1 MNKRM
6 KLCGVLLMLGC
17 AVPMGAQTFNEWQD
31 PEVNE
36 INRVPMHTS
45 YFAYPDEDAALSGC
59 PVAQPN
65 YLSLNG
71 PWKFQW
77 VKDADKR
84 PTDFF
89 RTDYDDSAWGTMPV
103 PGMWELNGYGD
114 PIYINVGY
122 GWREHFDN
130 QPPRVPVKENHVG
143 SYRRTVRV
151 PADWRGKQV
160 FIHLG
165 SVTSNVY
172 LWINGHFVGYSED
185 SKLEAE
191 FDVTPYLRKGDNL
204 IAFQTFRWC
213 DGTYLEDQDFFRY
226 TGVGRDCYLYAR
238 EKKRIEDIR
247 VTPEL
252 DDSYRDAR
260 LTVGLKLEGRGE
272 VMLRLLDADGRQVAE
287 TVVKGKGAQQAEMA
301 VANPKKWTAETPYL
315 YTLLATYADGKHVKE
330 VIPVKVGFRKVEI
343 KNGQLCVNGRPLL
356 IKGANR
362 HEMDPNTGY
371 VVSRERM
378 LQDIRIMKEMNINA
392 VRTCHYPDDPY
403 WYELCD
409 RYGLYVVA
417 EANIE
422 SHGMGYDDQT
432 LARRDD
438 YKVAHLQRNQRN
450 VQRNF
455 NHPSV
460 IVWSL
465 GNEAGFGPNFEACY
479 QWLKAEDASRP
490 VQYERAHLNKCTDI
504 YCPMYLGYERS
515 ERYAQGDDPRPLIQ
529 CEYAHTMGNSGGG
542 FKEYWDL
549 VRKYP
554 KYQGGF
560 IWDFVDQSPLVRRD
574 GKTFYGYTGDWNDYD
589 SKIDQN
595 FCNNGLLAPDR
606 TWNPHAYEVQRIYQ
620 SVWVKPLD
628 WAAGKVEVY
637 NEYAFRTLDNY
648 YMESALLVDGV
659 PVRVGHTELAGIA
672 PGERK
677 EVELPVGLSGVI
689 PGHEVLVNVAVRLKE
704 AEPLLEAGHVVA
716 RQQFVLQDWQGDLSE
731 VCVPSSPAYPRAA
744 LVVDE
749 ASAGSLS
756 VKGEGCE
763 WSFDRADGF
772 LNHYAVDG
780 REQLAEGSKLMP
792 NFWRAP
798 TDNDMGA
805 NLQRKLA
812 AWRAPGYK
820 LLKMDVV
827 SKAADSVQLSATYE
841 LEKVPVKLTL
851 TYTLYQGGTM
861 KVRQTM
867 NGAGVEGPMLS
878 RFGMQMQV
886 PASMEYVTYYGRGPV
901 ENYADRK
908 SAADLGIYR
917 QTVTEQFYPYIRPQ
931 ENGNKCDVRWWKLTE
946 KGGRGLELRGG
957 APLSVSTLHYTIDQ
971 LDDGDGKDNRHSEL
985 ITPADCTNW
994 CIDKAQMGL
1003 GCVNSWGATARPEYL
1018 LPLGDYEYTFVL
1030 RPLR

>member
-6 KLCGVLLMLGC
+6 KLCGCLLVLGC
-17 AVPMGAQTFNEWQD
+17 VLPAGAQTFKEWQD

-36 INRVPMHTS
+36 INRAPMHSS
-45 YFAYPDEDAALSGC
+45 YFVYPDEKTALSGS
-59 PVAQPN
+59 PFSQSN

-71 PWKFQW
+71 PWKFHW
-77 VKDADKR
+77 VKDADER
-84 PTDFF
+84 PTDFY
-89 RTDYDDSAWGTMPV
+89 RMDYEDASWGTMPV
-103 PGMWELNGYGD
+103 PGVWELNGYGD
-114 PIYINVGY
+114 PIYINAGY
-122 GWREHFDN
+122 GWREHFEN
-130 QPPRVPVKENHVG
+130 QPPRVPVEENHVG

-151 PADWRGKQV
+151 PDDWQGKQV

-172 LWINGHFVGYSED
+172 LWVNGRFVGYSED

-213 DGTYLEDQDFFRY
+213 DGSYLEDQDFFRY
-226 TGVGRDCYLYAR
+226 SGVGRDCYLYAR

-252 DDSYRDAR
+252 DTDYRDAR
-260 LTVGLKLEGRGE
+260 LLVELQLEGRGE
-272 VMLRLLDADGRQVAE
+272 VKLRLLDAEGGQVAE
-287 TVVKGKGAQQAEMA
+287 TTVEGKGSRQAEMS
-301 VANPKKWTAETPYL
+301 VPNPQKWTAETPYL
-315 YTLLATYADGKHVKE
+315 YTLLAEYADGSHVKE

-343 KNGQLCVNGRPLL
+343 KNGQLCINGRPILV
-356 IKGANR
+356 KGVNR

-378 LQDIRIMKEMNINA
+378 LEDVRIMKEMNINA

-409 RYGLYVVA
+409 EFGLYVVA

-422 SHGMGYDDQT
+422 SHGMGYDDET
-432 LARRDD
+432 LAKRAD
-438 YKVAHLQRNQRN
+438 YKLAHMQRNQRH

-455 NHPSV
+455 NHPS
-460 IVWSL
+460 IIIWSL
-465 GNEAGFGPNFEACY
+465 GNEAGFGPNFESCY
-479 QWLKAEDASRP
+479 QWVKAEDASRP
-490 VQYERAHLNKCTDI
+490 VQYERAHLNEFTDI
-504 YCPMYLGYERS
+504 YCPMYLGYDRS

-529 CEYAHTMGNSGGG
+529 CEYAHAMGNSQGG

-549 VRKYP
+549 IRKYP

-560 IWDFVDQSPLVRRD
+560 IWDFVDQSALVRRD

-595 FCNNGLLAPDR
+595 FCDNGLIAPDR
-606 TWNPHAYEVQRIYQ
+606 TWNPHAYEVQRVYQ
-620 SVWVKPLD
+620 SVWVKPVSLSS
-628 WAAGKVEVY
+628 GRVEVY
-637 NEYAFRTLDNY
+637 NEYTFRSLDNY
-648 YMESALLVDGV
+648 YLESTLLIDGWPMRVGYTDLDGV
-659 PVRVGHTELAGIA
+659 A
-672 PGERK
+672 PGARK
-677 EVELPVGLSGVI
+677 EFTIPSVMFGIV

-704 AEPLLEAGHVVA
+704 AEPLLPAGHVVA
-716 RQQFVLQDWQGDLSE
+716 RQQFVLQEWPDGL
-731 VCVPSSPAYPRAA
+731 PAVGTSLTPACPRTP
-744 LVVDE
+744 LEVDE
-749 ASAGSLS
+749 TSADCLQ
-756 VKGEGCE
+756 VKGEDCS
-763 WSFDRADGF
+763 WSFGRTDGF
-772 LNHYAVDG
+772 LTSYVVDG
-780 REQLAEGSKLMP
+780 REQLAEGGKLTP

-805 NLQRKLA
+805 NLHKKLA
-812 AWRAPGYK
+812 AWRAPGYELQEMK
-820 LLKMDVV
+820 VLSRD
-827 SKAADSVQLSATYE
+827 ADSVRLSATYR

-851 TYTLYQGGTM
+851 TYTLYQGGTI
-861 KVRQTM
+861 KVHQAM
-867 NGAGVEGPMLS
+867 DGAGVDGPMLP

-886 PASMEYVTYYGRGPV
+886 PASMEYITYYGRGPV

-908 SAADLGIYR
+908 AAADLGIYR
-917 QTVTEQFYPYIRPQ
+917 QTVTEQFYSYIRPQ
-931 ENGNKCDVRWWKLTE
+931 ENGNKCDVRWWQLTE
-946 KGGRGLELRGG
+946 KGGRGLDLRGDT
-957 APLSVSTLHYTIDQ
+957 PLSVSALHYTVDQ

-994 CIDKAQMGL
+994 CIDKVQMGL

-1018 LPLGDYEYTFVL
+1018 LPLGDYEYTFIL